1 MDERTATKTVL
12 ARNLRYLMGD
22 RGWDQVDL
30 AKKSGV
36 SQKTV
41 SNILNE
47 MKVPGLDTVDKLA
60 GAFGLN
66 LWQLIMPGLVDD
78 LRSPTSIREV
88 YEAFRKTNDKG
99 KEFILS
105 VAEREAEYNGTKKS
119 A

>member
-41 SNILNE
+41 SNILGE
-47 MKVPGLDTVDKLA
+47 IKVPTLDTVDKLA
-60 GAFGLN
+60 SAFGLN
-66 LWQLIMPGLVDD
+66 LWHLILPTLVED
-78 LRSPTSIREV
+78 LKSPTSIREL
-88 YEAFRKTNDKG
+88 YAAFSTSNDQG
-99 KEFILS
+99 RQFILS
-105 VAEREAEYNGTKKS
+105 VAEREAKFNKAS
-119 A
+119 